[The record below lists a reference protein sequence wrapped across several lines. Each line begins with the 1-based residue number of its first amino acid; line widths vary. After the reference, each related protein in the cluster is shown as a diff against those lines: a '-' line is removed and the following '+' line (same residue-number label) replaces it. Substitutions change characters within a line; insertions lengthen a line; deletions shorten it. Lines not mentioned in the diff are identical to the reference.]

1 MESEYRKFR
10 ENLDRGRGAEMEKG
24 YDIKAA
30 NPEFEAIRNYFID
43 EEVKV
48 CNNLLTERKNS

>member
-1 MESEYRKFR
+1 
-10 ENLDRGRGAEMEKG
+10 MEKG